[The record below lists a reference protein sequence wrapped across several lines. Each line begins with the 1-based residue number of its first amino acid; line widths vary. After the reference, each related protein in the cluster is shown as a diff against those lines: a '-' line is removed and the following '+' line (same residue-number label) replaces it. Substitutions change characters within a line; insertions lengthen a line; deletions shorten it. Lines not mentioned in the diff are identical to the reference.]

1 MLSLNKFFTN
11 LNFFL
16 ILLLPIFFF
25 SRSSLLNIIIFLI
38 CSIFLL
44 KFSINRNFFYNGL
57 IIFSL
62 FLGYILISAL
72 FKFGLNN
79 FIQNISILRFPLLAM
94 AITAILIELND
105 TQFKILK
112 RIILL
117 AVLFFC
123 LNLLIQFIF
132 YKDIFGVKPYPDG
145 CETLREC
152 SRFTGLYSRPV
163 AGTYIS
169 YLGSILIILYS
180 RSKYILLFYP
190 IFFFFILLSGDRS
203 PLITFSLFSLFSIFF
218 LDIGRYKK
226 FLIYLSLI
234 SILIFSLVYLKHINS
249 RHFVLFKNLITNQSS
264 NNNSVNQI
272 NNFKGILLDKVSD
285 SEWGPLYST
294 AIQIFKD
301 YPIFGS
307 GHRSFRTI
315 CANYKDPINNKLGYG
330 CSTHP
335 HNLYLEV
342 LAEQGIFG
350 FAILILFIFS
360 FIYNTKYCLHKKNTA
375 EKQNF
380 IMISILILS
389 VFFPFRPFGAFLTT
403 WNTSLL
409 FYCIGFY
416 GLYFKKIK

>member
-79 FIQNISILRFPLLAM
+79 FIKNISILRFPLLAM

-272 NNFKGILLDKVSD
+272 NNFKGILDKVSD
-285 SEWGPLYST
+285 SEWGPHYST

>member
-25 SRSSLLNIIIFLI
+25 SRSTLLNIIIFLI
-38 CSIFLL
+38 CSIFLV
-44 KFSINRNFFYNGL
+44 KFSVKRIFFYNGL
-57 IIFSL
+57 IIFTL
-62 FLGYILISAL
+62 FLGYILVSAL

-94 AITAILIELND
+94 AITATLLELND
-105 TQFKILK
+105 NQYNILK
-112 RIILL
+112 RVILV
-117 AVLFFC
+117 AVFFFC

-145 CETLREC
+145 CEILREC
-152 SRFTGLYSRPV
+152 TRFTGLYSRPV

-169 YLGSILIILYS
+169 YLGPILIILYC
-180 RSKYILLFYP
+180 RSKYILFFYP

-218 LDIGRYKK
+218 LNTSRYKK
-226 FLIYLSLI
+226 FFIYLSLI
-234 SILIFSLVYLKHINS
+234 FILIFSSIYLKYINN
-249 RHFVLFKNLITNQSS
+249 RHFVFFENLITNQSS

-272 NNFKGILLDKVSD
+272 NDFKNILDKVSN
-285 SEWGPLYST
+285 SEWGAHYST

-301 YPIFGS
+301 HPIFGS

-330 CSTHP
+330 CTTHP
-335 HNLYLEV
+335 HNIYLEV

-360 FIYNTKYCLHKKNTA
+360 FIYNTKYCLHKKNTP

-380 IMISILILS
+380 IIISILILS

>member
-1 MLSLNKFFTN
+1 
-11 LNFFL
+11 
-16 ILLLPIFFF
+16 
-25 SRSSLLNIIIFLI
+25 
-38 CSIFLL
+38 
-44 KFSINRNFFYNGL
+44 
-57 IIFSL
+57 
-62 FLGYILISAL
+62 
-72 FKFGLNN
+72 
-79 FIQNISILRFPLLAM
+79 M
-94 AITAILIELND
+94 AITATLLELND
-105 TQFKILK
+105 NQFKILK

-117 AVLFFC
+117 VLLFFC

-145 CETLREC
+145 CETLHEC

-163 AGTYIS
+163 AGAYIS

-180 RSKYILLFYP
+180 RSKYILLFYS

-203 PLITFSLFSLFSIFF
+203 PLITFSIFSLFSIFF
-218 LDIGRYKK
+218 LHIGRYKK
-226 FLIYLSLI
+226 FFIYSSLI
-234 SILIFSLVYLKHINS
+234 FILFFSSIYLKHINN
-249 RHFVLFKNLITNQSS
+249 RHFVFFKNLITNESS

-272 NNFKGILLDKVSD
+272 NNFMTILDKVND
-285 SEWGPLYST
+285 SEWGPHYST

-307 GHRSFRTI
+307 GHRSFRII

>member
-1 MLSLNKFFTN
+1 MY
-11 LNFFL
+11 FFL
-16 ILLLPIFFF
+16 ISLLPVFFF
-25 SRSSLLNIIIFLI
+25 SRSTLINVVVILICTIYLFQILVNKNFFIYNNGIIIFFFFLVYVLI
-38 CSIFLL
+38 NI
-44 KFSINRNFFYNGL
+44 
-57 IIFSL
+57 
-62 FLGYILISAL
+62 L
-72 FKFGLNN
+72 FKSGTVN
-79 FIQNISILRFPLLAM
+79 FIQNLSILRFPLLAM
-94 AITAILIELND
+94 AITATLLELND
-105 TQFKILK
+105 NQFKILK

-117 AVLFFC
+117 VVLFFC
-123 LNLLIQFIF
+123 LNLLIQFNF

-145 CETLREC
+145 CETLNEC

-163 AGTYIS
+163 AGAYIS

-203 PLITFSLFSLFSIFF
+203 PLTTFSLFSLFSIFF

-226 FLIYLSLI
+226 FFIYFSLI
-234 SILIFSLVYLKHINS
+234 FILIFSYIYLKHINN
-249 RHFVLFKNLITNQSS
+249 RHFVFFKNLITNQSS

-272 NNFKGILLDKVSD
+272 NNFKGILDKVSD
-285 SEWGPLYST
+285 SEWGPHYST

-307 GHRSFRTI
+307 GHRSFRMI
-315 CANYKDPINNKLGYG
+315 CANYKDPVYNKLGYG
-330 CSTHP
+330 CTTHP

-350 FAILILFIFS
+350 FAILILFVFS
-360 FIYNTKYCLHKKNTA
+360 FIYNIKNWWYKKITP
-375 EKQNF
+375 ESQNF

-389 VFFPFRPFGAFLTT
+389 IFFPFRPFGAFLTT
-403 WNTSLL
+403 WSTSLL

>member
-79 FIQNISILRFPLLAM
+79 FIKNISILRFPLLAM

-145 CETLREC
+145 CETLYEC

-249 RHFVLFKNLITNQSS
+249 RHFVFFKNLITNQSS

-272 NNFKGILLDKVSD
+272 NNFKGILDKVSD
-285 SEWGPLYST
+285 SEWGPHYST

>member
-79 FIQNISILRFPLLAM
+79 FIKNISILRFPLLAM

-145 CETLREC
+145 CETLHEC

-234 SILIFSLVYLKHINS
+234 SILIFSFVYLKHINS
-249 RHFVLFKNLITNQSS
+249 RHFVFFKNLITNQSS

-272 NNFKGILLDKVSD
+272 NNFKGILDKVSD
-285 SEWGPLYST
+285 SEWGPHYST

>member
-25 SRSSLLNIIIFLI
+25 SRSSLLNIIVFLI

-117 AVLFFC
+117 VVLFFC

-145 CETLREC
+145 CETLHEC
-152 SRFTGLYSRPV
+152 TRFTGLYSRPV

-234 SILIFSLVYLKHINS
+234 SILIFSLVYLKNINS
-249 RHFVLFKNLITNQSS
+249 RHFVFFKNLITNQSS

-272 NNFKGILLDKVSD
+272 NNFKGILDKVSD
-285 SEWGPLYST
+285 SEWGPHYST

-307 GHRSFRTI
+307 GYRSFRTI
-315 CANYKDPINNKLGYG
+315 CVNYKDPINNKLGYG
-330 CSTHP
+330 CATHP
-335 HNLYLEV
+335 HNIYLEV

>member
-79 FIQNISILRFPLLAM
+79 FIKNISILRFPLLAM

-145 CETLREC
+145 CETLHEC

-272 NNFKGILLDKVSD
+272 NNFKGILDKVSD
-285 SEWGPLYST
+285 SEWGPHYST

>member
-79 FIQNISILRFPLLAM
+79 FIKNISILRFPLLAM

-145 CETLREC
+145 CETLHEC

-249 RHFVLFKNLITNQSS
+249 RHFVFFKNLITNQSS

-272 NNFKGILLDKVSD
+272 NNFKGILDKVSD
-285 SEWGPLYST
+285 SEWGPHYST

>member
-1 MLSLNKFFTN
+1 MLSLNKFFAN

-79 FIQNISILRFPLLAM
+79 FIKNISILRFPLLAM

-145 CETLREC
+145 CETLHEC

-234 SILIFSLVYLKHINS
+234 SILIFSFVYLKHINS
-249 RHFVLFKNLITNQSS
+249 RHFVFFKNLITNQSS

-272 NNFKGILLDKVSD
+272 NNFKGILDKVSD
-285 SEWGPLYST
+285 SEWGPHYST

>member
-335 HNLYLEV
+335 HNIYLEV

>member
-79 FIQNISILRFPLLAM
+79 FIKNISILRFPLLAM